1 MDVTVV
7 NNGAIDGHNVKPAAI
22 TPVTNGA
29 FIYVSGGG
37 SMTTGAAYTMPN
49 LNSFV
54 TCRIN
59 DTQDAVVGGGYIAWG
74 NNGAYTPIGWG
85 GGGTNNTSDSWA
97 SVTAA
102 LRPNINTPFNDARQ
116 AFIDGMDSAQ
126 SEAGGWDAKVRN
138 NIAVGNVART
148 SDTVVTVTLPA
159 VSVYDITAN
168 ENIAVTVPASILTDN
183 VNIAGDP
190 TFVISAD
197 GAAPGITYTQI
208 EHAFLRG
215 AFRGVRIGAR

>member
-7 NNGAIDGHNVKPAAI
+7 NNGNINGHNVIPAAI
-22 TPVTNGA
+22 TPGNNGA
-29 FIYVSGGG
+29 VIYVSGGG
-37 SMTTGAAYTMPN
+37 AMTTGAAYTMPN

-59 DTQDAVVGGGYIAWG
+59 DTQDAVVGAGYIPWN

-97 SVTAA
+97 SITAA
-102 LRPNINTPFNDARQ
+102 LRANVSTPFNDARQ
-116 AFIDGMDSAQ
+116 VLINNIDSAQ
-126 SEAGGWDAKVRN
+126 SESGGWDAKVRN

-148 SDTVVTVTLPA
+148 NNTVVTITLPA
-159 VSVYDITAN
+159 VASYDITAN
-168 ENIAVTVPASILTDN
+168 EVITVTVPSNILSSGSSIT
-183 VNIAGDP
+183 GTP
-190 TFVISAD
+190 TFTITPE
-197 GAAPGITYTQI
+197 GAGPSITYTQI